1 MDKNVIIKE
10 QRKLTEELK
19 READDLIERMS
30 ELPLKDRLMYHYEY
44 IEKVRSEIREY
55 VNMDFNKACDDLI
68 DQARRNPKETLNKII
83 LGCQTKLILK
93 FDLESYYYL
102 RKLDELLTKE

>member
-30 ELPLKDRLMYHYEY
+30 ELPLGQF
-44 IEKVRSEIREY
+44 S
-55 VNMDFNKACDDLI
+55 N
-68 DQARRNPKETLNKII
+68 
-83 LGCQTKLILK
+83 
-93 FDLESYYYL
+93 
-102 RKLDELLTKE
+102 